1 MQDHRFFGIFLSN
14 MRPKRILFPAVLL
27 LVLVA
32 SALLLPCVGRT
43 QPDPEI
49 YWIIYWLRFHRTVLA
64 LIAGGGLALAG
75 LVFQAMF
82 RNPLA
87 TPYTL
92 GVASG
97 AAFGAAVCLQTTIRL
112 GLPILVW
119 GAIPTVSLGAFL
131 GASLAMGIVLALS
144 RYRDTSTEQML
155 LAGVAVNFFFSSMIV
170 LLQYLSAPHDAF
182 QILRW
187 TMGGVQNAMP
197 ADLYRLAPIVLLLM
211 LFLALQSRTMN
222 VFVTGSDRAKSLG
235 VNVGR
240 FRAVLFIVT
249 SLVVGAIVSVTGP
262 IGFVG
267 LIIPH
272 VARLLTGPDHRLL
285 IVSTGLMGAIFL
297 AMCDTMGRWIFYPAE
312 LPVGIITSLFGAPF
326 FLWLL
331 LKRRGTTI

>member
-1 MQDHRFFGIFLSN
+1 MTLRQF
-14 MRPKRILFPAVLL
+14 LFPVVLL

-32 SALLLPCVGRT
+32 SGILLPCVGQT
-43 QPDPEI
+43 FHSPGTE
-49 YWIIYWLRFHRTVLA
+49 IYWLRFHRTALA
-64 LIAGGGLALAG
+64 LIAGGGLAIAG

-97 AAFGAAVCLQTTIRL
+97 AAFGAALCLQTTIRL
-112 GLPILVW
+112 GLPSLI

-131 GASLAMGIVLALS
+131 GAFLAMGIVLALS
-144 RYRDTSTEQML
+144 KRRDTSSEQML
-155 LAGVAVNFFFSSMIV
+155 LAGVAVNFFFSSLIV
-170 LLQYLSAPHDAF
+170 LIQYLSAPHDAF

-187 TMGGVQNAMP
+187 TMGGVQNATNV
-197 ADLYRLAPIVLLLM
+197 ADYLWLTPIVVLLM
-211 LFLALQSRTMN
+211 MWLVLQSRTMN

-235 VNVGR
+235 VNVER
-240 FRAVLFIVT
+240 FRTILFIGT

-267 LIIPH
+267 LLVPH
-272 VARLLTGPDHRLL
+272 VARLLVGPDHRIL
-285 IVSTGLMGAIFL
+285 IISTGFLGAIFL
-297 AMCDTMGRWIFYPAE
+297 AGCDTLGRWLASPID
-312 LPVGIITSLFGAPF
+312 LPVGILTSLLGGPF

-331 LKRRGTTI
+331 LKRKG

>member
-1 MQDHRFFGIFLSN
+1 
-14 MRPKRILFPAVLL
+14 MRPQRFLFPAILL

-32 SALLLPCVGRT
+32 LAFLFPCIGRT
-43 QPDPEI
+43 SYSSAPEV
-49 YWIIYWLRFHRTVLA
+49 YWQIYWLRFHRTLLA

-97 AAFGAAVCLQTTIRL
+97 AAFGAAVCLQTTMRFS
-112 GLPILVW
+112 LPSLI

-144 RYRDTSTEQML
+144 RCRDTSTEQML

-170 LLQYLSAPHDAF
+170 LVQYLSAPHDAF

-187 TMGGVQNAMP
+187 TMGGVQSATS
-197 ADLYRLAPIVLLLM
+197 ADWLRLTPIVLLLM
-211 LFLALQSRTMN
+211 LLLLGQSRTMN

-240 FRAVLFIVT
+240 FRTVLFVAT
-249 SLVVGAIVSVTGP
+249 SLVVGVIVSVTGP

-285 IVSTGLMGAIFL
+285 ILSTGLLGAIFL
-297 AMCDTMGRWIFYPAE
+297 AVCDTMGRWTFYPAE
-312 LPVGIITSLFGAPF
+312 LPVGIITSLLGAPF

-331 LKRRGTTI
+331 LKSR